1 MLKIL
6 VTGGKGQLAQCIK
19 KLSSSYQFE
28 FIFKSSSELDITNAK
43 NIEQELS
50 NYSYDYCINCAAYTQ
65 VDKAESDVTKADLI
79 NHIAVEK
86 LAKACSKNQV
96 KLIHI
101 STDFVFSGD
110 NSLPYLEDDK
120 TNPLGVYGK
129 TKLDGESKILQNL
142 DQFFIIRTSW
152 LYSEFGHNFLK
163 SMLKYGK
170 EREELSVV
178 FDQVG
183 TPTYAMDLA
192 EMILKIIQSQSKKY
206 GIYHYSNE
214 GVASWYDF
222 AFNIFKLAEINCNL
236 KPIRSQDYPTPAKRP
251 AFSVLDKSKIKN
263 TFQVEIPHWQD
274 SLSKAIQNIIN

>member
-50 NYSYDYCINCAAYTQ
+50 NYNYDYCINCAAYTQ

-86 LAKACSKNQV
+86 LAGACSKNQV

-110 NSLPYLEDDK
+110 NSLPFLENDK

-129 TKLDGESKILQNL
+129 SKLDGESKILQNL

-251 AFSVLDKSKIKN
+251 AFSVLDKSKIKK
-263 TFQVEIPHWQD
+263 TFQFEIPHWQD
-274 SLSKAIQNIIN
+274 SLSKAIQNIN

>member
-1 MLKIL
+1 MLRIL
-6 VTGGKGQLAQCIK
+6 VTGGKGQLAQCIEE
-19 KLSSSYQFE
+19 LIGSYESEFVFRSSSD
-28 FIFKSSSELDITNAK
+28 LDITDVK

-50 NYSYDYCINCAAYTQ
+50 NYNYDYCINCAAYTQ
-65 VDKAESDVTKADLI
+65 VDKAESAAKKADII
-79 NHIAVEK
+79 NHVAVEN
-86 LAKACSKNQV
+86 LAKSCAKSQV

-120 TNPLGVYGK
+120 TLPLGVYGQ
-129 TKLDGESKILQNL
+129 TKLDGESKIIQNL

-152 LYSEFGHNFLK
+152 LYSEFGNNFLK
-163 SMLKYGK
+163 AMLKYGK

-183 TPTYAMDLA
+183 TPTYAIDLA
-192 EMILKIIQSQSKKY
+192 EIILKIIQSQSKKY

-236 KPIRSQDYPTPAKRP
+236 KPIRSKDYPTPAKRP

-263 TFQVEIPHWQD
+263 TFQFEIPHWQK
-274 SLSKAIQNIIN
+274 SLSKAIQNIN

>member
-6 VTGGKGQLAQCIK
+6 VTGGKGQLAQCIE

-28 FIFKSSSELDITNAK
+28 LVFKSSSDLDITNAK

-50 NYSYDYCINCAAYTQ
+50 NYNYDYCINCAAYTQ
-65 VDKAESDVTKADLI
+65 VDKAESDAKKADII
-79 NHIAVEK
+79 NHVAAEN
-86 LAKACSKNQV
+86 LAKSCAKSQV

-120 TNPLGVYGK
+120 TLALGVYGQ
-129 TKLDGESKILQNL
+129 TKLDGESKIIQNL

-152 LYSEFGHNFLK
+152 LYSEFGNNFLK

-192 EMILKIIQSQSKKY
+192 EVILGIIQSQSKDY
-206 GIYHYSNE
+206 GVYHYSNE

-222 AFNIFKLAEINCNL
+222 AFNIFNLARINCKL
-236 KPIRSQDYPTPAKRP
+236 KPIRSKDYPTPAKRP
-251 AFSVLDKSKIKN
+251 SFSVLDKSKIKS
-263 TFQVEIPHWQD
+263 TFQIEIPHWQD
-274 SLSKAIQNIIN
+274 SLSKAIQNIN

>member
-1 MLKIL
+1 M
-6 VTGGKGQLAQCIK
+6 
-19 KLSSSYQFE
+19 
-28 FIFKSSSELDITNAK
+28 
-43 NIEQELS
+43 
-50 NYSYDYCINCAAYTQ
+50 
-65 VDKAESDVTKADLI
+65 
-79 NHIAVEK
+79 
-86 LAKACSKNQV
+86 

-110 NSLPYLEDDK
+110 NSLPYLENDK

-129 TKLDGESKILQNL
+129 TKLDGESKLVQNL
-142 DQFFIIRTSW
+142 DEFFIIRTSW
-152 LYSEFGHNFLK
+152 LYSEFGNNFLK

-183 TPTYAMDLA
+183 TPTYAIDLA
-192 EMILKIIQSQSKKY
+192 EIIMKIIESKSEEY

-222 AFNIFKLAEINCNL
+222 AFNIFRLTGINCKL
-236 KPIRSQDYPTPAKRP
+236 KPIRSQDYPSPAKRP

-263 TFQVEIPHWQD
+263 TFQLEIPHWQE
-274 SLSKAIQNIIN
+274 SLSKAIQNIN